1 MALKRNITKA
11 EYEAMSAEI
20 KAEYV
25 ADGDSFKLDLA
36 GETDDTGALK
46 RAKDREAQLRRD
58 AEERAKDAEDR
69 LAELDQNDAKKRGD
83 IETLEKSWQ
92 KRMDDQAAADKAKID
107 RYEANLR
114 ATLIDGVANKL
125 ASEIS
130 TSPSLLLP
138 HIKARLQ
145 ADLDGDAPATKVLDR
160 DGKPS
165 AMTVADLSKEFVDNK
180 DFAAIIRATKA
191 SGGGA
196 TNDGQRMRLGGATQ
210 NDEGKAAL
218 LSDTDPKNLAAM
230 LAERKANAS

>member
-1 MALKRNITKA
+1 MAA
-11 EYEAMSAEI
+11 
-20 KAEYV
+20 
-25 ADGDSFKLDLA
+25 
-36 GETDDTGALK
+36 
-46 RAKDREAQLRRD
+46 
-58 AEERAKDAEDR
+58 
-69 LAELDQNDAKKRGD
+69 
-83 IETLEKSWQ
+83 
-92 KRMDDQAAADKAKID
+92 
-107 RYEANLR
+107 
-114 ATLIDGVANKL
+114 
-125 ASEIS
+125 EIS